1 MHTSGPQDLCLMKI
15 FYKIAIVTNK
25 IEIKFGKFG
34 FRDFTVDMCVN
45 VGYASH
51 AGRYTGMLTVRYLK
65 SRFFIIFFFFR
76 YKKYKT
82 RPKMILLFLALV
94 DMLFARRER
103 ERTKEG

>member
-34 FRDFTVDMCVN
+34 FRGFTVDMCVN

-65 SRFFIIFFFFR
+65 SRFFIIFFSFVIR
-76 YKKYKT
+76 NIKLG
-82 RPKMILLFLALV
+82 PK
-94 DMLFARRER
+94 
-103 ERTKEG
+103 